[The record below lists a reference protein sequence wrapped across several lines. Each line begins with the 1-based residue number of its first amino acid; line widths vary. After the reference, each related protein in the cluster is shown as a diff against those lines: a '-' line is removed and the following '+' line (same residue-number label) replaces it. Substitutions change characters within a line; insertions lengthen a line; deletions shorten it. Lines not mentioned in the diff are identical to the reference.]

1 MEETAARIV
10 PNILSLAGV
19 DPSGGAGLLAD
30 IKTIQRA
37 WRLCLRRGD
46 GAHCSEYA
54 GRKRGPDHER
64 RLCFG
69 SDGIRAFRYPD

>member
-19 DPSGGAGLLAD
+19 DPSGGAG
-30 IKTIQRA
+30 A

>member
-30 IKTIQRA
+30 SQIRIKLKT
-37 WRLCLRRGD
+37 
-46 GAHCSEYA
+46 
-54 GRKRGPDHER
+54 
-64 RLCFG
+64 
-69 SDGIRAFRYPD
+69 